1 MGFTPPQNEADK
13 GTVHMAQTINQLT
26 AIKVQKL
33 KAPGYHA
40 DGGGLHLQ
48 ISQSGKS
55 WIFTYRFAGRAREMG
70 LGSLQRVSLAEARDE
85 RDKCNRLLREHIDPI
100 EHRRKKQ
107 AAAILKAHGTITF
120 AEATDKYLVAHRAEW
135 SPKHFKQWQQTLTQY
150 VVPELGKLLVSDITT
165 GHIVRVLE
173 PIWPTVNAER
183 LRGRIESILSY
194 AATHGFRQQGDNP
207 ARWRGCLDHLLA
219 KPSRSRKREH
229 HAALP
234 YAEMPAFMAKLRA
247 QTGAAA
253 RALELCVLVAA
264 RSNEVR
270 RATPAEIGHAAKVW
284 VVPAE
289 RTKTHK
295 EFRIPMC
302 KRALE
307 LAGMGDGAY
316 LFPGQTARSIDSMAM
331 RRMLERLGYGQ
342 WSVHGMRSSFRD
354 WAAERT
360 NYPNHVVEMAL
371 GHAIGN
377 AVEAAYRRGDLFAK
391 RAALM
396 TSWAEYCAS
405 SPAKRAGK
413 VVVPLRA

>member
-1 MGFTPPQNEADK
+1 
-13 GTVHMAQTINQLT
+13 MAQTINQLT

-48 ISQSGKS
+48 VSQAGSKS
-55 WIFTYRFAGRAREMG
+55 WIFSYRFAGRAREMG

-85 RDKCNRLLREHIDPI
+85 RDKCNRLLRDHIDPI
-100 EHRRKKQ
+100 EQRKKQ
-107 AAAILKAHGTITF
+107 RAAAILKAHGTITF

-135 SPKHFKQWQQTLTQY
+135 SPKHAKQWAQTLAQY
-150 VVPELGKLLVSDITT
+150 AAPGLGKLLVSDIATA
-165 GHIVRVLE
+165 HVVRALE

-183 LRGRIESILSY
+183 LRGRIESVLDW
-194 AATHGFRQQGDNP
+194 AAVHGYRQQGDNP
-207 ARWRGCLDHLLA
+207 ARWRGNLDHLLA

-234 YAEMPAFMAKLRA
+234 YAEMPVLMAKLRKQA
-247 QTGAAA
+247 GAPA
-253 RALELCVLVAA
+253 RALEFCILTAA
-264 RSNEVR
+264 RTNEVR
-270 RATPAEIGHAAKVW
+270 RATPAEIDHAAKVW
-284 VVPAE
+284 TVPAE
-289 RTKTHK
+289 RMKTRK
-295 EFRIPMC
+295 EHRVPLC

-316 LFPGQTARSIDSMAM
+316 LFPGQTARSIASMAM
-331 RRMLERLGYGQ
+331 RRMLERLGYAHV
-342 WSVHGMRSSFRD
+342 SVHGMRSSFRD

-371 GHAIGN
+371 AHTIGN

-396 TSWAEYCAS
+396 NAWAEYCAS
-405 SPAKRAGK
+405 PPAKSAGK
-413 VVVPLRA
+413 VVVPLRSA

>member
-1 MGFTPPQNEADK
+1 
-13 GTVHMAQTINQLT
+13 MAQTINQLT
-26 AIKVQKL
+26 AMKVQKL

-48 ISQSGKS
+48 VSRAGSKS
-55 WIFTYRFAGRAREMG
+55 WIFSYRFAGRAREMG

-85 RDKCNRLLREHIDPI
+85 RDKCNRLLREHVDPI
-100 EHRRKKQ
+100 EHRRKKR

-150 VVPELGKLLVSDITT
+150 VVPELGRLLVSDITT

-183 LRGRIESILSY
+183 LRGRVESILSWS
-194 AATHGFRQQGDNP
+194 AMHGYRQQGDNP
-207 ARWRGCLDHLLA
+207 ARWRGCLDVLLA

-229 HAALP
+229 HPALP
-234 YAEMPAFMAKLRA
+234 YAEMPAFMAKLRK
-247 QTGAAA
+247 QEGAAA
-253 RALELCVLVAA
+253 RALEFCILTAA
-264 RSNEVR
+264 RTDEAR
-270 RATPAEIGHAAKVW
+270 RATPAEIDHASKVW
-284 VVPAE
+284 CVPAD
-289 RTKTHK
+289 RMKTRK
-295 EFRIPMC
+295 EHRVPLC

-316 LFPGQTARSIDSMAM
+316 LFPGQTARSIDNTAM
-331 RRMLERLGYGQ
+331 RRMLERLGYAHV
-342 WSVHGMRSSFRD
+342 SVHGMRSSFCD

-371 GHAIGN
+371 AHAIGDK
-377 AVEAAYRRGDLFAK
+377 VEAAYRRGDLFDK
-391 RAALM
+391 RRALM
-396 TSWAEYCAS
+396 DAWAQYCAS
-405 SPAKRAGK
+405 PPAKSAGR
-413 VVVPLRA
+413 VVPLRSA

>member
-1 MGFTPPQNEADK
+1 
-13 GTVHMAQTINQLT
+13 MAQTINQLT

-48 ISQSGKS
+48 VSQAGGKS

-85 RDKCNRLLREHIDPI
+85 RDKCNRLLRDHIDPI
-100 EHRRKKQ
+100 EQRKKQ
-107 AAAILKAHGTITF
+107 RAAAILKAHGTITF

-150 VVPELGKLLVSDITT
+150 VVPELGRLLVSDITT

-183 LRGRIESILSY
+183 LRGRVESILSWS
-194 AATHGFRQQGDNP
+194 AMHGYRQQGDNP
-207 ARWRGCLDHLLA
+207 ARWRGNLDHLLA

-234 YAEMPAFMAKLRA
+234 YTEMPVFMAKLRK
-247 QTGAAA
+247 QEGAAA
-253 RALELCVLVAA
+253 RALEFCILTNA
-264 RSNEVR
+264 RTDEAR
-270 RATPAEIGHAAKVW
+270 RATPAEIDHANKVW
-284 VVPAE
+284 CVPAD
-289 RTKTHK
+289 RMKTRK
-295 EFRIPMC
+295 EHRVPLG

-307 LAGMGDGAY
+307 LTGMGDGAY
-316 LFPGQTARSIDSMAM
+316 LFPGQTARSIDNTAM
-331 RRMLERLGYGQ
+331 RRMLERLGYAHV
-342 WSVHGMRSSFRD
+342 SVHGMRSSFRD

-360 NYPNHVVEMAL
+360 NYPNHVVEQAL
-371 GHAIGN
+371 AHSIGN